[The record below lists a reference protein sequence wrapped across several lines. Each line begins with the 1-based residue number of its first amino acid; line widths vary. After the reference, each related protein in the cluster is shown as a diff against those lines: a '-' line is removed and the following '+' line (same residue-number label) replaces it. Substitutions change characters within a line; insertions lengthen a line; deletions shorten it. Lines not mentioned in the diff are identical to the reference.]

1 MITSHTQKTPVQ
13 GGSEPRQK
21 SCFGQR
27 GREMSTFRWCFDLTL
42 LGKRI
47 LANNT
52 VISYFWKYVTLKS
65 SKILV

>member
-47 LANNT
+47 FANNA
-52 VISYFWKYVTLKS
+52 VITYS
-65 SKILV
+65 SKYLFASV